1 MASNEYLSVPLNLLG
16 VKLPAWG
23 KDMVGD
29 VIESGTV
36 RWHAPNEVEVGPHV
50 EEGED
55 EAEDKGFEEVAGLP
69 VLPPLSCFP
78 PDLLQLSAYGFVIV
92 LD

>member
-1 MASNEYLSVPLNLLG
+1 
-16 VKLPAWG
+16 
-23 KDMVGD
+23 MVGD

-55 EAEDKGFEEVAGLP
+55 EAEDKGFEEVASSTFSTL
-69 VLPPLSCFP
+69 
-78 PDLLQLSAYGFVIV
+78 
-92 LD
+92 

>member
-1 MASNEYLSVPLNLLG
+1 M
-16 VKLPAWG
+16 
-23 KDMVGD
+23 DMVGD

-36 RWHAPNEVEVGPHV
+36 RWHTPNEVEVGPHV

-55 EAEDKGFEEVAGLP
+55 EAEYKGFEEVAGLP
-69 VLPPLSCFP
+69 VLSPLSCFP
-78 PDLLQLSAYGFVIV
+78 PDLLQLSAHGFVIV